1 MNVSEFY
8 GGYMNSNAINSGSA
22 PADEKD
28 PKLLTPS
35 EAAKLLRVSLRTIWE
50 WKGKRIIPFHE
61 FGGPLRKKI
70 RFRQDELLAFGKK
83 NAEGSASK
91 SSGGSINED

>member
-1 MNVSEFY
+1 
-8 GGYMNSNAINSGSA
+8 MNSNAIDSGLA

-35 EAAKLLRVSLRTIWE
+35 EAAKLLRVSIRTIWE

-61 FGGPLRKKI
+61 LGGPLRKKI
-70 RFRQDELLAFGKK
+70 RFHQDELLAFGKK

>member
-1 MNVSEFY
+1 
-8 GGYMNSNAINSGSA
+8 MNSNAINGGSA

-28 PKLLTPS
+28 PKLLTPI

-50 WKGKRIIPFHE
+50 WKGKRIIPFRE

-70 RFRQDELLAFGKK
+70 RFHQDELLAFGKK
-83 NAEGSASK
+83 NAEESASR
-91 SSGGSINED
+91 SSGGPINED

>member
-1 MNVSEFY
+1 
-8 GGYMNSNAINSGSA
+8 MNSNAIDSGLA

-35 EAAKLLRVSLRTIWE
+35 EAAKLLRVSIRTIWE

-61 FGGPLRKKI
+61 LGGPLRKKI
-70 RFRQDELLAFGKK
+70 RFHQDELLAFGKK
-83 NAEGSASK
+83 NAEGSASM
-91 SSGGSINED
+91 SSGGSINAD

>member
-1 MNVSEFY
+1 
-8 GGYMNSNAINSGSA
+8 MNSNAINTGSA
-22 PADEKD
+22 PADKKD

-35 EAAKLLRVSLRTIWE
+35 EAVKLLRVSIRTIWE

-70 RFRQDELLAFGKK
+70 RFHQDELLAFGKK